1 MNNTAFWKIVLKRL
15 LADKLVAILYVLE
28 SSGSSPGRQGFK
40 MAVSITGELFGSIGG
55 GIMEHKLVELAKVKL
70 LRNDQSM
77 LLKKQIHSDK
87 VEKERS
93 GMICSGEQTI
103 GLFLLNQDQE
113 ALINL
118 IISSCENNAGDYLK
132 LSENGIVLESFESS
146 SEQFS
151 FAMEEKRWQYL
162 ELLNFKNTIHIIGSG
177 HVGLA
182 FARQMKWLGF
192 YVKVYD
198 DRTKLNTFEDNE
210 YADEKVIIDYN
221 EIGNQI
227 SNESDYVVLVS
238 FGYRTDKKILQQL
251 LMNDFKYLGMMGSKS
266 KTATLMKAL
275 AEEGHSDKQLVKVQ
289 APIGIDIQSKTPEE
303 IAVSIAAQIIAI
315 KNKA

>member
-1 MNNTAFWKIVLKRL
+1 MNNTVFWKIVLKQL
-15 LADKLVAILYVLE
+15 LTDKLVALLYVLE
-28 SSGSSPGRQGFK
+28 SNGSSPGRQGFR
-40 MAVSITGELFGSIGG
+40 MAVSKTGELFGSIGG
-55 GIMEHKLVELAKVKL
+55 GIMEHKLVELAKDKL

-77 LLKKQIHSDK
+77 LLKKQIHSDI

-103 GLFLLNQDQE
+103 CLFLIDQGQD

-132 LSENGIVLESFESS
+132 LSETGITLDAIESS
-146 SEQFS
+146 SEQYS
-151 FAMEEKRWQYL
+151 FAMDKTQWQYL

-182 FARQMKWLGF
+182 LARQMKWLGF
-192 YVKVYD
+192 YVRVYD
-198 DRTKLNTFEDNE
+198 DRTKLNTFENNE
-210 YADEKVIIDYN
+210 YADEKIIINYD

-238 FGYRTDKKILQQL
+238 FGYRTDKKILQQIL
-251 LMNDFKYLGMMGSKS
+251 TNDFKYLGMMGSKS
-266 KTATLMKAL
+266 KTASLMKAL
-275 AEEGHSDKQLVKVQ
+275 AEEGHSDKQLAKVQ